1 MESSWAEKHSLR
13 RSATMNDTLCCA
25 LHCPCAVDCSALH
38 GIGHNS
44 KYLGLAVD
52 TLCHTKSWWTQGS
65 HPHSFYTHS
74 STQEKSKMKQCEKGK
89 TMKDE
94 PSVSPCHVVFLWYGV
109 NSCPAINSQGRVGGA
124 LVICLGHTAWAPEG
138 PPSRLDF
145 YRIDWYTIQYAMTCS
160 CDDI

>member
-74 STQEKSKMKQCEKGK
+74 STQEKAKWNNVRRGK
-89 TMKDE
+89 RWRMN
-94 PSVSPCHVVFLWYGV
+94 PVLAHVMLF
-109 NSCPAINSQGRVGGA
+109 SCDMVLPHVLPLTHKAGLEVHWSYVW
-124 LVICLGHTAWAPEG
+124 VT
-138 PPSRLDF
+138 RLDF